1 MGISHCINHRL
12 SYVNLPTCNLY
23 LNLFNVSPLKHGNP
37 VSSINATKATIS
49 SWYGLKTKT
58 NILTKILLRLL
69 STAGVY
75 ESGTYRILNHENF
88 LTCSTK
94 DVLF

>member
-1 MGISHCINHRL
+1 MPISANILYTLPIYSSENYAFPPMGISHCI
-12 SYVNLPTCNLY
+12 CNLY

-58 NILTKILLRLL
+58 NIFKNTPLAI
-69 STAGVY
+69 
-75 ESGTYRILNHENF
+75 I
-88 LTCSTK
+88 
-94 DVLF
+94 